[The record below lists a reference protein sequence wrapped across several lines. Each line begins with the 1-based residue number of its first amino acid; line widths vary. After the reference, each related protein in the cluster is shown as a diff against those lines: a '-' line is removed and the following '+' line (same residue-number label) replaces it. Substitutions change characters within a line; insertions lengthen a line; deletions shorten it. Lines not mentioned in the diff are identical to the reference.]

1 MPRYEVT
8 SSDVVEQR
16 KTWIID
22 AESAEE
28 AQDIASES
36 EPKNVQMLYL
46 DVETVW
52 TTQIHSDIEVVR
64 KTKDVTPGQ
73 E

>member
-1 MPRYEVT
+1 MAKYKVT
-8 SSDVVEQR
+8 SSAVVEQR

-22 AESAEE
+22 AESEDE
-28 AQDIASES
+28 ALDIASES

-52 TTQIHSDIEVVR
+52 EA
-64 KTKDVTPGQ
+64 KDVTPGD
-73 E
+73 

>member
-8 SSDVVEQR
+8 SSDVVEQK

-52 TTQIHSDIEVVR
+52 NTQIHSDIEVVR
-64 KTKDVTPGQ
+64 EAEDVTPGQ

>member
-1 MPRYEVT
+1 MAKYKVT

-22 AESAEE
+22 AESEDE
-28 AQDIASES
+28 ALDIASES

-52 TTQIHSDIEVVR
+52 EA
-64 KTKDVTPGQ
+64 KDVTPGQ

>member
-1 MPRYEVT
+1 MPMYEVT
-8 SSDVVEQR
+8 SSDVVEQK

-22 AESAEE
+22 AESEDE

-52 TTQIHSDIEVVR
+52 E
-64 KTKDVTPGQ
+64 TKDVTSGQ

>member
-1 MPRYEVT
+1 MAKYKVT

-22 AESAEE
+22 AESEDE
-28 AQDIASES
+28 ALDIASES

-52 TTQIHSDIEVVR
+52 EA
-64 KTKDVTPGQ
+64 KDVTPGD
-73 E
+73 

>member
-1 MPRYEVT
+1 MPKYKVT
-8 SSDVVEQR
+8 SSDVVEQK
-16 KTWIID
+16 KTWIIE
-22 AESAEE
+22 AESEDE

-52 TTQIHSDIEVVR
+52 EA
-64 KTKDVTPGQ
+64 KDVTPGQ

>member
-8 SSDVVEQR
+8 SSDVVEQK

-64 KTKDVTPGQ
+64 EAEDVTPGQ